1 MADQDGFEYKIPG
14 EDEATF
20 FPWTVS
26 DGGKDLM
33 LIDHFTHLPLHEFF
47 ALIEDEFDRSRAPVL
62 LAMMATSI
70 RAVHTDWT
78 KDRIVRTV
86 ENLNISDVEMI
97 DAEADEAP
105 RVDPPAEAEKSTGA
119 KSSSASKS
127 SATRQ
132 APSPSETSPA
142 TPV

>member
-1 MADQDGFEYKIPG
+1 MDQDGFEYKIPG

-20 FPWTVS
+20 FPWTVT

-33 LIDHFTHLPLHEFF
+33 LIDHFTHLPVHEFF
-47 ALIEDEFDRSRAPVL
+47 ALIDDEFDRSRAPIL

-70 RAVHTDWT
+70 RAKHPDWT
-78 KDRIVRTV
+78 PERIIRTV
-86 ENLNISDVEMI
+86 QNLNISAVTMI

-105 RVDPPAEAEKSTGA
+105 RVDPPVEEESTGG
-119 KSSSASKS
+119 KPSSASKS

-132 APSPSETSPA
+132 DSSPSETSPA
-142 TPV
+142 IRA

>member
-1 MADQDGFEYKIPG
+1 MDQDGFEYKIPG

-20 FPWTVS
+20 FPWTVT

-33 LIDHFTHLPLHEFF
+33 LIDHFTHLPIHEFF
-47 ALIEDEFDRSRAPVL
+47 SLIDDEFDRSRAPIL

-70 RAVHTDWT
+70 RSKHPDWT
-78 KDRIVRTV
+78 PERIIRVV
-86 ENLNISDVEMI
+86 QNLTISEVTMV

-105 RVDPPAEAEKSTGA
+105 RVDPPVEEPTGEKQ
-119 KSSSASKS
+119 SSASKS

-132 APSPSETSPA
+132 DSSPSETSPA
-142 TPV
+142 IPA